1 MCSMLRDM
9 FFKKNYDEMCKRIAR
24 IITGWHKPTYRR
36 GSKYKGDLCI
46 VVNADK
52 I

>member
-1 MCSMLRDM
+1 MYY
-9 FFKKNYDEMCKRIAR
+9 KKNYDEMCKRIAK
-24 IITGWHKPTYRR
+24 IMTGWHKPIYKR
-36 GSKYKGDLCI
+36 GLKYKGDKCY